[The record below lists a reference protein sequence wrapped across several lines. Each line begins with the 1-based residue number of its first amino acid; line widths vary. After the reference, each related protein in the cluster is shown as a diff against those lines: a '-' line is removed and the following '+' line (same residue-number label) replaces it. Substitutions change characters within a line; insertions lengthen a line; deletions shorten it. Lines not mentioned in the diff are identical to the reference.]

1 MCLSSLKTKETKKK
15 QEQKIVGIRRRNHKQ
30 MEESKNKKNR
40 TRKRERNKT
49 ENFKSMIFWGLRG
62 CGNTTQLW
70 IKKLLKQ
77 IICEDSKGSHTKQK
91 SFFFKQT
98 HGLI

>member
-1 MCLSSLKTKETKKK
+1 
-15 QEQKIVGIRRRNHKQ
+15 
-30 MEESKNKKNR
+30 MEESKNKKIGWE
-40 TRKRERNKT
+40 KERNKT

-62 CGNTTQLW
+62 CGNSTQLR

-98 HGLI
+98 HGLS